1 MEEEIL
7 SGEMKEILNQI
18 MIEINLVIISLI
30 LIISRKSPG
39 RNNHNAPK
47 LIEKY
52 NNLARKPYLVEIKFC
67 QKIIF
72 NMRTIS
78 QEF

>member
-30 LIISRKSPG
+30 
-39 RNNHNAPK
+39 
-47 LIEKY
+47 
-52 NNLARKPYLVEIKFC
+52 
-67 QKIIF
+67 
-72 NMRTIS
+72 
-78 QEF
+78 